1 MLSDSQLP
9 VAQAPKDQRFWLHRH
24 QYSYTCPTHI
34 HTNVKNKY
42 KTLKYFNGKIHSDR
56 LWKQIH
62 KKRQGKAGER
72 EIVIEGELRDASVDG
87 SPKRLLLLNMT
98 ISKDT
103 SRKQKVLTIL
113 FIS

>member
-1 MLSDSQLP
+1 ME
-9 VAQAPKDQRFWLHRH
+9 K
-24 QYSYTCPTHI
+24 YTVTDYGSKS
-34 HTNVKNKY
+34 TKS
-42 KTLKYFNGKIHSDR
+42 GK
-56 LWKQIH
+56 
-62 KKRQGKAGER
+62 GKLEK
-72 EIVIEGELRDASVDG
+72 EIVIEGELHDASVDS